1 MKFDDSTLGA
11 LPGSTEV
18 AAVHEHRASFS
29 FVSGM
34 IGPPPHPDG
43 TLLGQFQAGA
53 VRCTLPRMAFG
64 SGNPGIWGESV
75 RKALN
80 TDEERNAQRKQAS
93 AGQALL
99 DTAELQDLERAEL
112 YGGTPRTRQPS
123 RLWTILDRIFRR
135 SA

>member
-1 MKFDDSTLGA
+1 
-11 LPGSTEV
+11 
-18 AAVHEHRASFS
+18 
-29 FVSGM
+29 
-34 IGPPPHPDG
+34 
-43 TLLGQFQAGA
+43 
-53 VRCTLPRMAFG
+53 MAFG

-80 TDEERNAQRKQAS
+80 TDEARNAHEHEAN
-93 AGQALL
+93 AEQALL

-123 RLWTILDRIFRR
+123 RLRTILDWILRR